1 MESMRGKKEDKKQI
15 NKGETEIKEV
25 VEGIEE
31 TVEEE
36 EEKIVEITEEE
47 LKDLKDELESKKK
60 EVASYEDR
68 ALRLAAEMENL
79 RKRLAKEKEE
89 YLKFANERLIE
100 QLLPVVDNLERT
112 IEHARQSQNNEGILE
127 GVVMTLK
134 EFLSVLEQFGCTS
147 IEATG
152 KPFDPCFHEAI
163 CKQESSEVPENQI
176 ISEFQKGFILKDRL
190 LRPAKVI
197 VSSGKKGG
205 SEKREKSEK
214 IE

>member
-1 MESMRGKKEDKKQI
+1 MESMREKKEDKKQT
-15 NKGETEIKEV
+15 NKGKIGTEEV
-25 VEGIEE
+25 AEDIEE
-31 TVEEE
+31 TVKEEE
-36 EEKIVEITEEE
+36 GKIVEITEEE
-47 LKDLKDELESKKK
+47 LKDLQHELESKKK
-60 EVASYEDR
+60 EIASYEDR

-79 RKRLAKEKEE
+79 RKRLEREKEE

-112 IEHARQSQNNEGILE
+112 IEHAGQSKNNEGILE
-127 GVVMTLK
+127 GVEMTLK

-147 IEATG
+147 IEAAG
-152 KPFDPCFHEAI
+152 QPFDPCFHEAI

-176 ISEFQKGFILKDRL
+176 ISEYQKGFILKDRL

-197 VSSGKKGG
+197 VSSGKEGG

-214 IE
+214 TE

>member
-1 MESMRGKKEDKKQI
+1 MESMQEKKEDKKQI
-15 NKGETEIKEV
+15 NKGETEKKEV
-25 VEGIEE
+25 VEDIEQ
-31 TVEEE
+31 TVGEE
-36 EEKIVEITEEE
+36 EEKIIEITNEE
-47 LKDLKDELESKKK
+47 LKELQDELEAKKK

-100 QLLPVVDNLERT
+100 RLLPVVDNLERT
-112 IEHARQSQNNEGILE
+112 IEHARQSQNNGGILE
-127 GVVMTLK
+127 GVEMTLK

-163 CKQESSEVPENQI
+163 CKQESSEVPENHV

-197 VSSGKKGG
+197 VSSNKEGG
-205 SEKREKSEK
+205 SEKQEKTEK
-214 IE
+214 AD